1 MSTNKRFWDRISE
14 RYDHHSKR
22 YYMSYNKTIKH
33 VLASTS
39 KDSTLL
45 EVGCGTGTITTAVAP
60 YIKHITSVDISDKML
75 KVAQKKAD
83 ALQLSNITFLQSTG
97 NEINTKAHSYDTL
110 LLINILHFV
119 EDPEQMLAE
128 TSRLLKP
135 DGLIIA
141 AGDCFGEIYTF
152 HQQLKSS
159 MLKVLSYVGIIP
171 KMHFYTRLSFR
182 QLFEQHGF
190 TIYEEDYLHRAPL
203 NYYMELRKN

>member
-1 MSTNKRFWDRISE
+1 
-14 RYDHHSKR
+14 
-22 YYMSYNKTIKH
+22 MSYNKTIKH